1 MFFVFHLLVS
11 RLSSSSNLYGYALHI
26 LYTYSGQRAA
36 ASGRNDAESEY
47 STSRYVCLLKM
58 IMQEM
63 NEGTLSLEEYP
74 SVVPMPD
81 EGSSSGTAASA
92 RNRQSISG
100 SARRDTS
107 RASRW
112 SRQEAKPVK
121 RNTYSGARQIVFMAG
136 GLCYS
141 EIRSVYEVMESGEK
155 EFIVGGTRFLNPR
168 QFAREL
174 STL

>member
-1 MFFVFHLLVS
+1 
-11 RLSSSSNLYGYALHI
+11 
-26 LYTYSGQRAA
+26 
-36 ASGRNDAESEY
+36 
-47 STSRYVCLLKM
+47 
-58 IMQEM
+58 MQEM
-63 NEGTLSLEEYP
+63 NEGTLSMERYP

-81 EGSSSGTAASA
+81 EGSSSGTAMSA
-92 RNRQSISG
+92 RNRQSVTG
-100 SARRDTS
+100 SARRDNPM

-112 SRQEAKPVK
+112 ARESTKPAK
-121 RNTYSGARQIVFMAG
+121 RNAYSGARQIVFMAG

-141 EIRSVYEVMESGEK
+141 EIRSVYEVMNSGEK

>member
-1 MFFVFHLLVS
+1 
-11 RLSSSSNLYGYALHI
+11 
-26 LYTYSGQRAA
+26 
-36 ASGRNDAESEY
+36 
-47 STSRYVCLLKM
+47 
-58 IMQEM
+58 M
-63 NEGTLSLEEYP
+63 NEGNLSMDEYP

-81 EGSSSGTAASA
+81 EGSSSGTAMSA
-92 RNRQSISG
+92 RNRQSVRQSGASG
-100 SARRDTS
+100 SARKDNPT

-112 SRQEAKPVK
+112 ARNDTKPAK

-136 GLCYS
+136 GLCFS
-141 EIRSVYEVMESGEK
+141 ELRAVYEVMDSGEK

>member
-1 MFFVFHLLVS
+1 MYLFSPDAIRSFDFYFD
-11 RLSSSSNLYGYALHI
+11 SNR
-26 LYTYSGQRAA
+26 SGQRAA

-47 STSRYVCLLKM
+47 STSRYVPLLKI

-63 NEGTLSLEEYP
+63 NEGTLSMDAYP

-81 EGSSSGTAASA
+81 EGSSSGTAMSA
-92 RNRQSISG
+92 RNRASVTG
-100 SARRDTS
+100 SARRDNAM

-112 SRQEAKPVK
+112 SRQEAKPTK
-121 RNTYSGARQIVFMAG
+121 RNTYSGSRQIVFMAG

-141 EIRSVYEVMESGEK
+141 ELRSVYEVMDAGEK
-155 EFIVGGTRFLNPR
+155 EFIIGGTRFLNPR